1 MAGALFTING
11 ISGWKL
17 VEMIAGS
24 ETLGFLSLDARF
36 PVTLRLLIVPEP
48 LRSPWGGF
56 PGASATTLAAGELRL
71 ASGVPKGRERTRLL
85 LRSLFGTRSLPWSV

>member
-1 MAGALFTING
+1 MAGSLFTING

-36 PVTLRLLIVPEP
+36 PVTLRLLTVPEP
-48 LRSPWGGF
+48 LRSPWSEF
-56 PGASATTLAAGELRL
+56 SKASATTPAAGGAKARQRL
-71 ASGVPKGRERTRLL
+71 CEAKSGI
-85 LRSLFGTRSLPWSV
+85 LPFS